1 MRKKKEK
8 NTQLLLPSS
17 VFLKEN
23 VFSQIWGKKKKKTC
37 FQVQLLAAI
46 RFAYFSA

>member
-1 MRKKKEK
+1 MFFHKFGKKKK
-8 NTQLLLPSS
+8 R
-17 VFLKEN
+17 
-23 VFSQIWGKKKKKTC
+23 GKKKKKTC